1 MEIKELITCPEGKTL
16 EFKRDASSL
25 RPILK
30 TLVAFANTAGG
41 TLVIGL
47 EDDGNL
53 RGVSNVKMEEER
65 IANAVSEGIAPALFP
80 DIEVATIDDVSLLVI
95 HVARWPGPYFLKA
108 DGAERGVYVRLGSTN
123 RRAGP
128 EAIEELKRESRHR
141 AFDQLPCIGAE
152 LEDLD
157 MESAVRAFS
166 AKGRDVD
173 EAKLESLGVLVRYGD
188 TLIPSN
194 GGVILFGRDAT
205 RRSSFP
211 DARVRCA
218 RFQGTGKSRFL
229 DQLDIEV
236 SVLDA
241 IEEIIRFVRRNTRLA
256 AKIEGLRRED
266 IPEYPQIALREGLVN
281 AVAHTDYSL
290 TGMNIRVAI
299 FDDRLEIENPGT
311 FPFGLTV
318 DDLKAGVSRIRN
330 PVIARVL
337 HELELMEYWGSG
349 YKRMREDCQEGGY
362 PLPEWAELSS
372 VVRTIFAAHPD
383 VALQATGPSR
393 DQVGTK
399 SGLSRDQVQVLE
411 LARESR
417 SATDLMEH
425 LGWSHR
431 TRFRTKCIH
440 PLLEAG
446 YLAMTIPE
454 KPKSSK
460 QRYVITEKGLRILD
474 QISK

>member
-1 MEIKELITCPEGKTL
+1 MDIKDLITRPEGKSL

-25 RPILK
+25 KPILK

-47 EDDGNL
+47 EDEGNL
-53 RGVSNVKMEEER
+53 RGVSDVKNEEER
-65 IANAVSEGIAPALFP
+65 IASAIADSIAPGLFP
-80 DIEVATIDDVSLLVI
+80 DIEITTIDGTDLLVV
-95 HVARWPGPYFLKA
+95 HVARWPGPYYLKA
-108 DGAERGVYVRLGSTN
+108 EGVTRGVYVRLGSTN
-123 RRAGP
+123 RRANP
-128 EAIEELKRESRHR
+128 EAIEELTRESRHR

-157 MESAVRAFS
+157 IESAKRAFS

-188 TLIPSN
+188 ILIPSN
-194 GGVILFGRDAT
+194 GGLILFGHDAA

-229 DQLDIEV
+229 DQLDIDV

-241 IEEIIRFVRRNTRLA
+241 IEEIVRFVRRNTRLA

-281 AVAHTDYSL
+281 AVAHTDYTL
-290 TGMNIRVAI
+290 TGMNIRVAV

-318 DDLKAGVSRIRN
+318 DDLKVGVSRIRN

-349 YKRMREDCQEGGY
+349 YKRMRDDCQKGGY
-362 PLPEWAELSS
+362 PLPEWVELSS
-372 VVRTIFAAHPD
+372 VVRTVFEAHPD
-383 VALQATGPSR
+383 VALQVTEPSR
-393 DQVGTK
+393 HQVGTM
-399 SGLSRDQVQVLE
+399 SAPSRHQVQLLE
-411 LARESR
+411 FTREER
-417 SATDLMEH
+417 SIAEMMEL
-425 LGWSHR
+425 LGWRDR
-431 TRFRTKCIH
+431 TKFRTKFIR

-446 YLAMTIPE
+446 LLRMTIPD
-454 KPKSSK
+454 KPKSRNQK
-460 QRYVITEKGLRILD
+460 YMTTEEGTKVL
-474 QISK
+474 K

>member
-1 MEIKELITCPEGKTL
+1 MEIKDLVTYPEGKSL
-16 EFKRDASSL
+16 EFKRDTSSL
-25 RPILK
+25 KPILK

-47 EDDGNL
+47 EDSGEL
-53 RGVSNVKMEEER
+53 RGVSNAKMEEER
-65 IANAVSEGIAPALFP
+65 IANAVAESIAPALFP
-80 DIEVATIDDVSLLVI
+80 DIEIATIEDVDLLVV

-108 DGAERGVYVRLGSTN
+108 DGATRGVYVRLGSTN
-123 RRAGP
+123 RRASP
-128 EAIEELKRESRHR
+128 EAIEELKRELRHR

-157 MESAVRAFS
+157 IESAKRVFS
-166 AKGRDVD
+166 VKGRDVD

-194 GGVILFGRDAT
+194 GGVILFGLDTT

-241 IEEIIRFVRRNTRLA
+241 IEEIVRFVRRNTRLA
-256 AKIEGLRRED
+256 AKIEGLRRQD

-290 TGMNIRVAI
+290 NGMNIRVAI

-318 DDLKAGVSRIRN
+318 NDLKAGVSRIRN

-349 YKRMREDCQEGGY
+349 YKRMSEDCQEGGY
-362 PLPEWAELSS
+362 PLPEWVELSS
-372 VVRTIFAAHPD
+372 VVRTVFTAHPD
-383 VALQATGPSR
+383 VALQAAGSSR
-393 DQVGTK
+393 HQVGTK
-399 SGLSRDQVQVLE
+399 SALSRHQVQLLE
-411 LARESR
+411 FTREER
-417 SATDLMEH
+417 SVPEMME
-425 LGWSHR
+425 LLDWRDR
-431 TRFRTKCIH
+431 TKFRTKFIR
-440 PLLEAG
+440 PLLDTG

-454 KPKSSK
+454 KPQSSK
-460 QRYVITEKGLRILD
+460 QRYVTTEKGLRLLD
-474 QISK
+474 QDAK